1 MTAVKLAALV
11 PGNPEPGEA
20 VSGEEVAA
28 GVPGECA
35 RDFPGDVREVGAARR
50 FVAGVLEGSPARD
63 MLLICVSELAANAI
77 EHTESG
83 AGGVFTVTVGRSTGE
98 PATGEP
104 ATGKQAGQ
112 SRGGTAFVAVTDEG
126 GAGEPGIRQAG
137 DMSEGGRGLALVD
150 ACSSRWGHR
159 DAGRGRT
166 VWAEVTWPSA
176 EPETDLSDRGSVAAW
191 GAVAHSA
198 VAHSGTSRGL
208 GDSAGADVAR

>member
-1 MTAVKLAALV
+1 VTAVKLAALV
-11 PGNPEPGEA
+11 SGKPEPGEA
-20 VSGEEVAA
+20 VSGEEVAGP

-35 RDFPGDVREVGAARR
+35 REFPGDLREVRAARR
-50 FVAGVLEGSPARD
+50 FVAGVLDGSPARD

-83 AGGVFTVTVGRSTGE
+83 AGGVFTVTVGQS
-98 PATGEP
+98 
-104 ATGKQAGQ
+104 TGKQAGQ

-126 GAGEPGIRQAG
+126 GAGEPGIRRAG

-159 DAGRGRT
+159 DSGRGRT
-166 VWAEVTWPSA
+166 VWAQVAWGGPPDPRSGPSG
-176 EPETDLSDRGSVAAW
+176 RGSVAVC
-191 GAVAHSA
+191 GAVAHL
-198 VAHSGTSRGL
+198 GTSRGL